1 MVSSSQ
7 LSYKHTMSA
16 MPSNAQTQRIQFKSP
31 GTPAIRMR
39 SGFELF
45 QPRAITCLCKPE
57 ELFPPTSIKQV
68 IYSHIT
74 ISLLLWLTKILID
87 DAPRYVRGNRAL
99 LGINCMNIVI
109 YLLTKVYFMARNRY
123 REKKWAAMSESERLD
138 YLATTTD
145 EGNKRLDFRF
155 QH

>member
-1 MVSSSQ
+1 MFVQAGGIVSANIYQ
-7 LSYKHTMSA
+7 AGKFGLIYH
-16 MPSNAQTQRIQFKSP
+16 FYYY
-31 GTPAIRMR
+31 
-39 SGFELF
+39 SGL
-45 QPRAITCLCKPE
+45 PK
-57 ELFPPTSIKQV
+57 
-68 IYSHIT
+68 
-74 ISLLLWLTKILID
+74 LID